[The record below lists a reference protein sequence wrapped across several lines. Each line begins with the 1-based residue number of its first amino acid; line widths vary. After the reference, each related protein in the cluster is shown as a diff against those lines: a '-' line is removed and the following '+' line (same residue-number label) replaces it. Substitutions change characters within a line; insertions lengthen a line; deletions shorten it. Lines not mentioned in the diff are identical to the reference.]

1 MTGWCHPPDNIE
13 FFLGTLF
20 ASTKGNGGRPG
31 LFDAAFLLTRYRTEY
46 AMLEL
51 PAVVRHIVMPIVYFV
66 GTVSGKY
73 RKFKDAPAP
82 IRHRRRSVP
91 DRP

>member
-13 FFLGTLF
+13 FFLGILF
-20 ASTKGNGGRPG
+20 ASTKENGGRPG
-31 LFDAAFLLTRYRTEY
+31 LFDAAFLLTRDRTEY

-82 IRHRRRSVP
+82 IRRHRRAVP
-91 DRP
+91 DGP

>member
-1 MTGWCHPPDNIE
+1 
-13 FFLGTLF
+13 
-20 ASTKGNGGRPG
+20 
-31 LFDAAFLLTRYRTEY
+31 
-46 AMLEL
+46 MLEL

-82 IRHRRRSVP
+82 IRRS
-91 DRP
+91 

>member
-20 ASTKGNGGRPG
+20 ASTKENGGRPG
-31 LFDAAFLLTRYRTEY
+31 LRRSLPAHSLSNRY

-66 GTVSGKY
+66 GTVGKY

-82 IRHRRRSVP
+82 IRRCT
-91 DRP
+91 